1 VKGKIMSDHEDASLF
16 WEKLRNRP
24 DNISHLSEEF
34 KNIKSDDR
42 ISLLRSAFHG
52 SDRVLGIMLLPYLKE
67 NEKMELFSDLI
78 FLASFTHGGL
88 AVVRE
93 TITSL
98 PKEWL
103 LERIEETAEPYLQNG
118 DYEQYRRFL
127 ELFSLI
133 DKVITQKLAIT
144 ALQSSDFDIKEA
156 GEDFLLK
163 DADS

>member
-1 VKGKIMSDHEDASLF
+1 MSSHENALLF
-16 WEKLRNRP
+16 WQKLRNRP
-24 DNISHLSEEF
+24 DDISHLSGEF
-34 KNIKSDDR
+34 ENINASDR

-52 SDRVLGIMLLPYLKE
+52 PDRVLGIMLLPYLKE

-88 AVVRE
+88 TVVRE
-93 TITSL
+93 AITSL

-103 LERIEETAEPYLQNG
+103 LTRIEETAEPYLKKG

-127 ELFSLI
+127 ELYSLI
-133 DKVITQKLAIT
+133 DQDITQRLAIT

-156 GEDFLLK
+156 GEDFLHNG
-163 DADS
+163 ADVEEK

>member
-1 VKGKIMSDHEDASLF
+1 MSSHQDALLF

-24 DNISHLSEEF
+24 DNISHLFEEF
-34 KNIKSDDR
+34 EKINANDR
-42 ISLLRSAFHG
+42 ISLLRSALHG

-67 NEKMELFSDLI
+67 NEKMEVFPDLI

-88 AVVRE
+88 AIVRE

-103 LERIEETAEPYLQNG
+103 LKRIEETAEPYIQNG

-127 ELFSLI
+127 ELYSLI

-144 ALQSSDFDIKEA
+144 ALQSPDFDIKEA